1 MILISLL
8 AASSCH
14 KQALPSPQEMGA
26 PEFLEVNYSTGESL
40 RGAYISLTAVLSS
53 MEGVV
58 NSGFMVGKD
67 ETRLSY
73 YSAQRS
79 LNSFSLFLDALPAES
94 EIVFY
99 ARVDN
104 GKNEIRSTLQRLKTP
119 SKGGSG
125 SSGSSGGS
133 NGSGDNSGGGSDG
146 SGGSDDNSGGG
157 SPSPL
162 PPPDGS
168 SITVSDPVFLSY
180 LLTLCDTDSD
190 GKISPEEALGVKN
203 IYTCTDEVLTLDGV
217 QYFSSLESLEC
228 NGSVWK
234 GSLTSLA
241 LSSNSSLKSLS
252 CTHNH
257 LKALSLPGSIESLN
271 CRFNSLSS
279 LDLSSCSKLKSLDCF
294 GNQLE
299 VLDLRG
305 TPSLESLICGLNAFS
320 TLDVSC
326 CPSLKLLDLSD
337 SPNLQTVYVD
347 KGQRIETIIA
357 DNRIEFKYKQ

>member
-53 MEGVV
+53 MEGVI

-79 LNSFSLFLDALPAES
+79 LNSFSLFLDALPADT
-94 EIVFY
+94 EIIFY
-99 ARVDN
+99 ARIDN
-104 GKNEIRSTLQRLKTP
+104 GKNEVRSTLQRFRTP
-119 SKGGSG
+119 TKNSGGG
-125 SSGSSGGS
+125 SSGSSG
-133 NGSGDNSGGGSDG
+133 SGGNSGSG
-146 SGGSDDNSGGG
+146 SGGDSGSGSGGDSGGG

-162 PPPDGS
+162 PPPDGN

-203 IYTCTDEVLTLDGV
+203 VYICTDEVLTLDGV

-228 NGSVWK
+228 NGSVWN
-234 GSLTSLA
+234 GSLSSLS
-241 LSSNSSLKSLS
+241 LSSNTALKYLS
-252 CTHNH
+252 CSYNH
-257 LKALSLPGSIESLN
+257 LKALSIPSSIETLG
-271 CRFNSLSS
+271 CRFNYLSGLNLQACPNLKRLDCLGNNLEQ
-279 LDLSSCSKLKSLDCF
+279 LDLS
-294 GNQLE
+294 GAAALE
-299 VLDLRG
+299 
-305 TPSLESLICGLNAFS
+305 ELICGMNAFS

-326 CPSLKLLDLSD
+326 CPALKLLDLSD
-337 SPNLQTVYVD
+337 SPNLKTVYVA

-357 DNRIEFKYKQ
+357 DNSIEFKYKQ

>member
-1 MILISLL
+1 MLVCLL
-8 AASSCH
+8 AAPSCR
-14 KQALPSPQEMGA
+14 KQTLPSPEEMVA
-26 PEFLEVNYSTGESL
+26 PEFLEVSYSTGESL

-125 SSGSSGGS
+125 
-133 NGSGDNSGGGSDG
+133 
-146 SGGSDDNSGGG
+146 GG

-203 IYTCTDEVLTLDGV
+203 IYICTDEVLTLDGV

-271 CRFNSLSS
+271 SRFNSLSS

-337 SPNLQTVYVD
+337 SPNLQTVYVA

>member
-40 RGAYISLTAVLSS
+40 RGAYISLTAILSS

-58 NSGFMVGKD
+58 NSGFMLGKD
-67 ETRLSY
+67 ETSLTY
-73 YSAQRS
+73 YNASRT
-79 LNSFSLFLDALPAES
+79 LNSMALYLDGLPS
-94 EIVFY
+94 DTEIVFY

-203 IYTCTDEVLTLDGV
+203 IYICTDEVLTLDGV

-228 NGSVWK
+228 NGSVWN
-234 GSLTSLA
+234 GSLSSLS
-241 LSSNSSLKSLS
+241 LSSNTALKYLS
-252 CTHNH
+252 CSYNH
-257 LKALSLPGSIESLN
+257 LKALSIPSSIETLG
-271 CRFNSLSS
+271 CRFNYLSGLNLQS
-279 LDLSSCSKLKSLDCF
+279 CQNLKRLDCLGNNLEQLDLS
-294 GNQLE
+294 GAAALE
-299 VLDLRG
+299 
-305 TPSLESLICGLNAFS
+305 ELICGMNAFS

-326 CPSLKLLDLSD
+326 CPALKLLDLSD
-337 SPNLQTVYVD
+337 SPNLKTVYVA

-357 DNRIEFKYKQ
+357 DNSIEFKYKQ